1 MYQYYCWS
9 VSWSSLRPLKLI
21 GSLWSQPSENQG
33 WRFFHYSHVDSYV
46 EHLVFLHFHYLS
58 PFKWSEKWGIQPI
71 VSQIFPPDSLPV
83 ASRPGLPDPQHSRI
97 LSSQPFFW
105 HGKRTTW
112 QNYAKLTLTTGW
124 KREKRYHQPEYD
136 FIWFRSPWV
145 HPYSSKNVIKYLR
158 RCPSVAKK
166 EPCPPTSRN
175 IWCTWIPKEG
185 RGQ

>member
-1 MYQYYCWS
+1 MC
-9 VSWSSLRPLKLI
+9 VSILLFPLIPTIRKSRLAV
-21 GSLWSQPSENQG
+21 
-33 WRFFHYSHVDSYV
+33 FHYSHVDSYV

-112 QNYAKLTLTTGW
+112 QNYAKLTPTTGW

-166 EPCPPTSRN
+166 EPCPPTSHN